1 MILTRVVLYF
11 LTVFAVLTG
20 IYLALSAYQ
29 RWEENKR
36 LQSEYDANPDQE
48 LDRDTFIARGMQE
61 YEGSLK
67 RNLLIGV
74 YGLPLA
80 AFVVL
85 YVLAEYG

>member
-1 MILTRVVLYF
+1 MMFAWVLRLMI
-11 LTVFAVLTG
+11 VFAVLTA

-36 LQSEYDANPDQE
+36 LQSEFDSDPE
-48 LDRDTFIARGMQE
+48 RPEDRETFIARGMQD
-61 YEGSLK
+61 YESSLK

-80 AFVVL
+80 AFIIL
-85 YVLAEYG
+85 FLLAEYG